1 MGKKEKLGNKIN
13 KFKRILNFFK
23 ITSLLMT
30 LVYFIYALVTERG
43 NDIINIILTVIYFIY
58 MVITIIGIIKNNK
71 SVKKVAKK
79 GYKWAKMLIKLFTL
93 ASTLYGIYTATTD
106 VTFISVLMAIF
117 MAGFYLMKL
126 FFSLTVGI
134 ISYQI
139 KKVAGIFKNK
149 NKDEVEVR

>member
-1 MGKKEKLGNKIN
+1 MSKKEKSKVN
-13 KFKRILNFFK
+13 KFKMLLNFFK
-23 ITSLLMT
+23 INSLLMT

-43 NDIINIILTVIYFIY
+43 NDIINIVLTVIYFIY
-58 MVITIIGIIKNNK
+58 MVITIIGILKNDK

-106 VTFISVLMAIF
+106 VTFVSVLMAVF
-117 MAGFYLMKL
+117 MTSFYLMKL
-126 FFSLTVGI
+126 FFSLMVEI
-134 ISYQI
+134 ISHKV